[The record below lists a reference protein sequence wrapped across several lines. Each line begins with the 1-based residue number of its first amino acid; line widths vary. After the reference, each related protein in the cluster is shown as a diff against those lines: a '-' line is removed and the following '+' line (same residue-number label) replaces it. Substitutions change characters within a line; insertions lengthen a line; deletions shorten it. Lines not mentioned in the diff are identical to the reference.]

1 MPITEYTPRPK
12 PKPKSKPPTPK
23 NTKKGG
29 PKIENMGRGRK
40 RMNTGGAVKGYNLG
54 GPVTEDARARMMQG
68 VDGQVRGYM
77 HGGKVK
83 KK

>member
-1 MPITEYTPRPK
+1 MPGM
-12 PKPKSKPPTPK
+12 
-23 NTKKGG
+23 KKQFS
-29 PKIENMGRGRK
+29 PIAKKMNMGD
-40 RMNTGGAVKGYNLG
+40 MVKGYNLG

>member
-1 MPITEYTPRPK
+1 MK
-12 PKPKSKPPTPK
+12 
-23 NTKKGG
+23 
-29 PKIENMGRGRK
+29 ENMGRGVK
-40 RMNTGGAVKGYNLG
+40 GYNLGGAVKGYNLG